1 MDRVIVDFSRVSPLQ
16 EKKELALGYGLWCL
30 SLVGICGVQRLYLG
44 HVGYG
49 IALMLTFGFCG
60 VAQLLDLILLPDAVR
75 QANRSNA
82 SPASAPVPVPL
93 PTSAPVIAPLRA
105 SAAPEGRRQDDDLD
119 VLLREANQSLER
131 VDLSNEQPP
140 A

>member
-1 MDRVIVDFSRVSPLQ
+1 MYRVIVDCSRVSPLQ

-75 QANRSNA
+75 QANRSSA
-82 SPASAPVPVPL
+82 SPASVPVPVPAS
-93 PTSAPVIAPLRA
+93 TPVNAPLRA
-105 SAAPEGRRQDDDLD
+105 SAAPEGRRKDDELD
-119 VLLREANQSLER
+119 VLLRQANQSLER